1 MSDWR
6 RITKCLLLSTGTYG
20 RDIGTSLPQ
29 LLWKLI
35 EVIPEGCMLR
45 VGMTNPPYILEHL
58 EEMGKVFAS
67 DRIYKFLHVP
77 VQSGSDSVLGE
88 MKREYCRKEFERVVD
103 TLRDS
108 VPGITIATDII
119 CGFPTETE
127 ADFEETMTLC
137 GKYEFPSLFIN
148 QFYPRPGTPAAQ
160 MKRIPANQVK
170 LRTKRL
176 TDLFNTYE
184 PYTNRIGNEYTAL
197 VTDISHDKKHY
208 VGHNQFY
215 EQILLPMEKD
225 LLGKSANVRI
235 VSATKFSMIGE
246 ILESKDAWK
255 SCTTLKADL
264 HEQVSTPA
272 LVSTCT
278 NGEDEVVFA
287 KKDVLIYYVLIAVF
301 LAIVYR
307 YIWKLLSD
315 YS

>member
-1 MSDWR
+1 
-6 RITKCLLLSTGTYG
+6 
-20 RDIGTSLPQ
+20 
-29 LLWKLI
+29 
-35 EVIPEGCMLR
+35 MLR

-103 TLRDS
+103 TLRAS

-127 ADFEETMTLC
+127 IDFEDTVTLC
-137 GKYEFPSLFIN
+137 AKYEFPSLFIN

-184 PYTNRIGNEYTAL
+184 PYTERVGQEYTAL
-197 VTDISHDKKHY
+197 VTDISHDKKYY

-225 LLGKSANVRI
+225 LLGKSVKVRI
-235 VSATKFSMIGE
+235 VSTTKFSMIGE
-246 ILESKDAWK
+246 LLESKEAWK
-255 SCTTLKADL
+255 SCTTLTKDM

-272 LVSTCT
+272 LVSTAT
-278 NGEDEVVFA
+278 NGVEEDIVVA
-287 KKDVLIYYVLIAVF
+287 KRDVIIYYVLIAVA

-307 YIWKLLSD
+307 YVWKLLSD
-315 YS
+315 NF